1 MYSKDIDKK
10 WQQYW
15 EKNKVYKFDKE
26 RKDDILYI
34 LEMFSYPSGSKLHIG
49 HWFNYAPVDTYARF
63 KKMKGYNVFHPMG
76 FDAFGLPA
84 ENFAIKTGVHPKDST
99 EQNIKNMEIQ
109 LKEMGGSF
117 DWDYEI
123 KTCEPEYYKWTQ
135 WIFTYL
141 YKKGLAYR
149 KEAPVNW
156 CPSCNTVL
164 ANEQVING
172 ECERCGTVVERK
184 KLRQWFFKTTAYAEE
199 LLQGLKELNWPN
211 LTKKIQTNWI
221 GKSEGA
227 EIVFKIEESEKQIPV
242 FTTRPDTI
250 YGVTYLAVAPE
261 SELAQTLITEEK
273 RTECEEYINKTKTLS
288 ELERQF
294 TDREKTGVFTGTYAI
309 NPKNNKKIPIYLS
322 DYVLESYGN
331 GAVMGVPGHDT
342 RDFDFAKKYG
352 IEIIQVIADKT
363 GKEVELPYTEKENTV
378 LINSNNLNGLD
389 TKEAM
394 KVIISELRKEKI
406 GDEKTEYKL
415 KDWLVSR
422 QRYWG
427 APIPIIYCD
436 DCGEVL
442 VPEEDLPV
450 VLPYNV
456 EFKPD
461 GKSPLAK
468 SEEFIH
474 TNCPK
479 CGKPAIREVDTLDT
493 FVCSSWYQLRYP
505 FNKESKV
512 PFKTPEVNKFVPV
525 DVYVGG
531 KEHASMHLI
540 YSRFIYKAL
549 RDGGYVSSSE
559 PFKRLIHQGLILGPD
574 GNKMSK
580 SKGNTIAP
588 DDYVDK
594 YGSDVL
600 RMYMMFGMA
609 YEEGGPWNEEAIN
622 AMNRY
627 IVRIQNLKERLF
639 NNISDKK
646 ISEKDLSQLRYIL
659 HTSIKQIETDMER
672 FSFNTSIAKLMEIVN
687 EMIRIENI
695 YGSIEELRETFK
707 VFVKLLAPFAPHL
720 SEEMWNQ
727 FGNNT
732 SIHLEEYPEY
742 MEKYTHKDTV
752 AIAVQINGKL
762 REVVEL
768 NVDESKEK
776 ALDIAKNLDNIK
788 KHIEGKEI
796 VKEIYV
802 PKKIINIVVK

>member
-1 MYSKDIDKK
+1 M
-10 WQQYW
+10 
-15 EKNKVYKFDKE
+15 
-26 RKDDILYI
+26 
-34 LEMFSYPSGSKLHIG
+34 
-49 HWFNYAPVDTYARF
+49 
-63 KKMKGYNVFHPMG
+63 
-76 FDAFGLPA
+76 
-84 ENFAIKTGVHPKDST
+84 
-99 EQNIKNMEIQ
+99 
-109 LKEMGGSF
+109 
-117 DWDYEI
+117 
-123 KTCEPEYYKWTQ
+123 
-135 WIFTYL
+135 
-141 YKKGLAYR
+141 
-149 KEAPVNW
+149 
-156 CPSCNTVL
+156 
-164 ANEQVING
+164 
-172 ECERCGTVVERK
+172 
-184 KLRQWFFKTTAYAEE
+184 
-199 LLQGLKELNWPN
+199 
-211 LTKKIQTNWI
+211 
-221 GKSEGA
+221 
-227 EIVFKIEESEKQIPV
+227 
-242 FTTRPDTI
+242 
-250 YGVTYLAVAPE
+250 
-261 SELAQTLITEEK
+261 
-273 RTECEEYINKTKTLS
+273 
-288 ELERQF
+288 
-294 TDREKTGVFTGTYAI
+294 
-309 NPKNNKKIPIYLS
+309 
-322 DYVLESYGN
+322 ESYGN

-363 GKEVELPYTEKENTV
+363 GKEVKLPYTEKENTV

-474 TNCPK
+474 TICPK

-659 HTSIKQIETDMER
+659 HTSIKQIESDMER

-695 YGSIEELRETFK
+695 YGSVEELRETFK

-742 MEKYTHKDTV
+742 IEKYTHKDTV
-752 AIAVQINGKL
+752 SIAVQINGKL